1 MKNGQ
6 NVNIQIEYGTENL
19 KEILIELLKEQYINY
34 ITMNEKKCL
43 FKADNYK
50 RTSYNL
56 GML

>member
-34 ITMNEKKCL
+34 ITINEK
-43 FKADNYK
+43 
-50 RTSYNL
+50 
-56 GML
+56 